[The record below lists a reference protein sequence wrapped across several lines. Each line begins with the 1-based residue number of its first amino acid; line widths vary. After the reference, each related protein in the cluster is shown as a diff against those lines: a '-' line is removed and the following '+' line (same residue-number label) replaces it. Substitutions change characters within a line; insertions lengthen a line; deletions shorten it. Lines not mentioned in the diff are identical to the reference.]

1 MTKAERTPLLQGR
14 CVENYGIMAGM
25 KRIYDSLIEFHLK
38 SYRQMAFL
46 SGPRQSGKT
55 TIAKAHAEAYLNWD
69 DDLVRLDVLAGQDR
83 VAARCALDAIRPQ
96 PLVVAFDEIHKYR
109 RWKQFLK
116 GFFDDY
122 EDRVKILATGSA
134 RMDVYRRGGDSMMGR
149 YFPYRVHP
157 LTVAEL
163 LDVSLPGEGVLRPP
177 RPLDEDSWQAL
188 WTFGGFPEP
197 FLKRNRL
204 FSRRWN
210 AMRREQLLREDVRDL
225 SQIVQIDQLAALV
238 EIISN
243 RSGEQIVYSSLAN
256 EVRIDEKTVKNWIGV
271 LKHLYYGFEV
281 RPYFRNVENSIR
293 KTPKW
298 YLRDWSLIAD
308 EGKRFETLVACHLL
322 KAVECWT
329 DMGLGEF
336 ELGYLRDRQKR
347 EVDFIVTRDR
357 TPWFLVEVKKGKE
370 RISPALAHFQKA
382 TGAEHAFQVV
392 CDEPFMEADAFSRKE
407 PISVPARTF
416 LSQLV

>member
-1 MTKAERTPLLQGR
+1 
-14 CVENYGIMAGM
+14 M
-25 KRIYDSLIEFHLK
+25 KRVYDNVIEHHLR

-55 TIAKAHAEAYLNWD
+55 TLAKAHAGAYLNWD
-69 DDLVRLDVLAGQDR
+69 DDDVRLGILSGQRQVADR
-83 VAARCALDAIRPQ
+83 LGVETVRKG
-96 PLVVAFDEIHKYR
+96 PLVVAFDEIHKYK

-122 EDRVKILATGSA
+122 EERVRVLATGSA

-157 LTVAEL
+157 LSAAEL
-163 LDVSLPGEGVLRPP
+163 VDISLPGEGLVHKP
-177 RPLDEDSWQAL
+177 RKISNESWNAL

-197 FLKRNRL
+197 FLTRNRA

-225 SQIVQIDQLAALV
+225 SQVVQLDQLAALM
-238 EIISN
+238 EILSN
-243 RSGEQIVYSSLAN
+243 RSGEQVVYTSLGN
-256 EVRIDEKTVKNWIGV
+256 EVKVDEKTAKSWIAV

-281 RPYFRNVENSIR
+281 RPYFKNVENSIR

-298 YLRDWSLIAD
+298 FLRDWSLVSD
-308 EGKRFETLVACHLL
+308 DGKRFETMVACHLL

-329 DMGLGEF
+329 DLGLGEF
-336 ELGYLRDRQKR
+336 ELCYLRDKQKR
-347 EVDFIVTRDR
+347 EVDFVVLRDR
-357 TPWFLVEVKKGKE
+357 QPWFLVEAKKGRE
-370 RISPALAHFQKA
+370 ALSPALGHFQRA
-382 TGAEHAFQVV
+382 TGARHAFQVV
-392 CDEPFMEADAFSRKE
+392 FDEPFAGGNPFDETKPVIVS
-407 PISVPARTF
+407 ARTF